1 MRAWATAAALVAMI
15 PLADAAAAEPATLA
29 GHVEFLA
36 SLDPPRSFDHPAS
49 LDRAAAYIADELA
62 QAGWTTR
69 EQPFEVRG
77 NTYRNIVA
85 RRGPVDAPRVVVGA
99 HYDVHGDLPG
109 ADDNASGVAVLIEL
123 ARALRDYEPGMG
135 LELVAYTLEEQP
147 AFSLGAMGS
156 AHHAEELLAAG
167 VEVRAMLALEMLGY
181 FRDLPGTQRF
191 PVPGLGWWYPTTG
204 NFVGLIGRWQDRP
217 LMQQVQAAMRAA
229 GEVPVH
235 YLASPLDFPGL
246 DNSDHR
252 NYWPHGWPA
261 AMVTDTAYYRNPN
274 YHTRF
279 DIPGTLDYQRMAA
292 LVPALAA
299 AVRSLTQTEDASTP

>member
-1 MRAWATAAALVAMI
+1 MRALAAALLALM
-15 PLADAAAAEPATLA
+15 PMADAAAAEPATLA

-36 SLDPPRSFDHPAS
+36 TLDPPRNFDHPGS
-49 LDRAAAYIADELA
+49 LDRAAAYIEEQLER
-62 QAGWTTR
+62 AGWTTR

-85 RRGPVDAPRVVVGA
+85 RRGPADAPRVIVGA

-123 ARALRDYEPGMG
+123 ARMLADYEPAVG
-135 LELVAYTLEEQP
+135 LELVAFTLEEQP

-156 AHHAEELLAAG
+156 AHHADQLVAAG

-191 PVPGLGWWYPTTG
+191 PVPVLGWWYPTTG
-204 NFVGLIGRWQDRP
+204 NFVGLIGRWRDRP
-217 LMQQVQAAMRAA
+217 LMQQVQAGMRA
-229 GEVPVH
+229 GGDVPVH

-299 AVRSLTQTEDASTP
+299 AVRSLTQTEDASPP